1 MRTDN
6 AGFISIALKLIAR
19 QIQIFEGSQYF
30 CGLQYFDGLQCKR
43 AVL

>member
-6 AGFISIALKLIAR
+6 AGFISIALKLTAR
-19 QIQIFEGSQYF
+19 QLQIFAD
-30 CGLQYFDGLQCKR
+30 LQYVDDLQLKR